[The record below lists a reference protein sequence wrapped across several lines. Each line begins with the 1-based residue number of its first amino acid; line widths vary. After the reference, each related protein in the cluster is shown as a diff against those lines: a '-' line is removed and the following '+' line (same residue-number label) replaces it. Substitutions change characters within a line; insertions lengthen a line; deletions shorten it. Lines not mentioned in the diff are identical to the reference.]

1 LTTSDSIKTKVLQ
14 AAVAEIIGPPLGHR
28 LNSFL
33 ALLIYS
39 QQGQVAG
46 WMQVRGWPSIL
57 VLAVF
62 SCFAIACGIFVLV
75 AKTQQAQAVVAAIF
89 LLAIGQLFV
98 IGLGWARGLTLQDAI
113 RSLARERRSAEDKY
127 AKSFVT
133 AKLFEIEIAELK
145 RRMGHSEKEIRDEM
159 ISMRAR
165 FEELTQRYEADAAN
179 AQLHSAPAVLADQ
192 QEAMKREHFNFLLE
206 PVIDLSTN
214 ATAHYRV
221 RFSIT
226 AANGSLRPT
235 LDSHVVNQAIPLLR
249 RLRAKHPAMRMFIP
263 MGAATLISESALALI
278 TQMLSE
284 AGDVAKGVVFELTHD
299 TLARLNEAGISGLAA
314 IARMGA
320 TLALTEASMTGLELA
335 SLRHLGVKF
344 IGIAAR
350 SIESGSG
357 LSPAWLDF
365 VQAARGQQFQILLTD
380 VDNSAQAASASQ
392 IARLVAGHF
401 FAPPRRVKFNAG
413 MAAANDMSAAA

>member
-1 LTTSDSIKTKVLQ
+1 
-14 AAVAEIIGPPLGHR
+14 
-28 LNSFL
+28 
-33 ALLIYS
+33 
-39 QQGQVAG
+39 
-46 WMQVRGWPSIL
+46 MQVRGWPSIL

-113 RSLARERRSAEDKY
+113 RGLARERRAVEEKY

-179 AQLHSAPAVLADQ
+179 AQLHSAPAALTAQ
-192 QEAMKREHFNFLLE
+192 QDAMKREHFNFLLE

-226 AANGSLRPT
+226 AANGIEIDYAKLTLNADRGSLRPT

-263 MGAATLISESALALI
+263 MGAATLVSESALALI

-392 IARLVAGHF
+392 VARLVAGHF

-413 MAAANDMSAAA
+413 LAETNDMSAAA